1 MQIINENGLHELK
14 KVVDK
19 LQGIRINNRN
29 EAYDSSAEIFDTNH
43 GLKHMNASE
52 EELRALFANI

>member
-29 EAYDSSAEIFDTNH
+29 DIFSDNSNKNKHSTIDAYSI
-43 GLKHMNASE
+43 LIKY
-52 EELRALFANI
+52 LP